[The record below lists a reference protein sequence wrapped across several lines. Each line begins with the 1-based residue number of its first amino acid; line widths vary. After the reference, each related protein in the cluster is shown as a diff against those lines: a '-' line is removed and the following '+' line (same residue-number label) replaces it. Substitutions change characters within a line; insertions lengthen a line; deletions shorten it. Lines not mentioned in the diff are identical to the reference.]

1 LNLPFGRTTAAAL
14 LAGAA
19 AVIPCAAWYVVG
31 SQAARQ
37 EARRLAEAPR
47 VQARA
52 EAERLAQRLASRLGA
67 LRQTESRRPFTD
79 YWSDEE
85 LAESDFDFEVRVGSP
100 LAEGPADPLI
110 WAHFQ
115 IDDLGRLTLPTL
127 NKRRVGEARSASD
140 AEQIQFGI
148 LEALECASTDHLTA
162 LRRTPREEAG
172 TRLPMQ
178 GGLVTVG
185 AFSWHT
191 ARLRD
196 EQALVALREVRTPSA
211 VLTQGFVVLAET
223 LTGLLEN
230 SPLPA
235 RIRPGKP
242 VNETETQIT
251 IIGDPWTVGV
261 DATQAIATAQT
272 LASGIVARFH
282 RTFLIGAFAALLA
295 AGSMVA
301 LVRQSERL
309 ARQRERFAAAAAH
322 ELRTPLTGL
331 RLYGEMLA
339 DGSGDPSRTETY
351 ARRIA
356 DEAGR
361 LGRVVSNVLGFS
373 HLELGDLSVK
383 PARGDLSAAVR
394 DSVDGLRPALESAGA
409 EVRVEIDGP
418 IPPARFDR
426 DALHQIL
433 QNLLD
438 NAEKYSRRASDRTIR
453 VTLCGSGGAA
463 ELAVIDRGPGVAP
476 ALRRKLFE
484 PFTRTSDAGA
494 PAGLG
499 IGLALVRALARAQ
512 GAGVSYA
519 NIQGGGSC
527 FTLNFPAVP
536 DPTVAPGESGRPA
549 P

>member
-1 LNLPFGRTTAAAL
+1 
-14 LAGAA
+14 
-19 AVIPCAAWYVVG
+19 
-31 SQAARQ
+31 
-37 EARRLAEAPR
+37 

-79 YWSDEE
+79 YWSEDE
-85 LAESDFDFEVRVGSP
+85 LAEGNFDFEVRLRSP

-127 NKRRVGEARSASD
+127 NNRRVGAARNASD
-140 AEQIQFGI
+140 SEQIQIGI
-148 LEALECASTDHLTA
+148 LEELECASTDHLTA
-162 LRRTPREEAG
+162 LRGTAQQDTG

-196 EQALVALREVRTPSA
+196 DRALVALREVRTPSA

-223 LTGLLEN
+223 LTGLLES

-235 RIRPGKP
+235 QIRPGDP
-242 VNETETQIT
+242 VNETEAQIP
-251 IIGDPWTVGV
+251 IIGDAWTVGV
-261 DATQAIATAQT
+261 DASQAIATAQT
-272 LASGIVARFH
+272 QATGIVARFY

-295 AGSMVA
+295 AASMVA

-309 ARQRERFAAAAAH
+309 ARQREQFAAAAAH

-339 DGSGDPSRTETY
+339 DGSGDASRSKTY
-351 ARRIA
+351 AQRIA

-361 LGRVVSNVLGFS
+361 LGRVVSNVLEFS
-373 HLELGDLSVK
+373 HLELGDLSVR
-383 PARGDLSAAVR
+383 PVPGDLGAAVR
-394 DSVDGLRPALESAGA
+394 ETVDGLRPALESAGA
-409 EVRVEIDGP
+409 EVRVELDES
-418 IPPARFDR
+418 IPQVCFDR
-426 DALHQIL
+426 DGLHQIL
-433 QNLLD
+433 QNLID
-438 NAEKYSRRASDRTIR
+438 NAEKYSRGASDRTIR
-453 VTLCGSGGAA
+453 VRLSGSGGRA

-484 PFTRTSDAGA
+484 PFTRTRDPGA

-499 IGLALVRALARAQ
+499 IGLALVQALARAQ
-512 GAGVSYA
+512 GAEVTHA
-519 NIQGGGSC
+519 NVEDGGTC
-527 FTLNFPAVP
+527 FTLSFPAVT
-536 DPTVAPGESGRPA
+536 DPNRASGETPRPTR
-549 P
+549 